1 MAQERTG
8 RPWPATALTVAL
20 QLFVNSA
27 LAWGVT
33 ALLAY
38 LVMVWMGGA
47 YRLRFAQ
54 TALVVG
60 GFWLL
65 AGGSLVSRLTTLSYQ
80 GWGVH
85 IRSRDLVGDTMR
97 GGRAGTLTGFGVSI
111 LVGPQLMVAGL
122 LLLP

>member
-1 MAQERTG
+1 MTQGRTG
-8 RPWPATALTVAL
+8 RRGPATAVTVAV
-20 QLFVNSA
+20 QLLVNSA
-27 LAWGVT
+27 LAWGAT
-33 ALLAY
+33 ALLAGG
-38 LVMVWMGGA
+38 VTVWMGGS

-54 TALVVG
+54 TAMVVG

-85 IRSRDLVGDTMR
+85 IRSRDLVGDTMQ

-111 LVGPQLMVAGL
+111 LVGPQLMVAGM